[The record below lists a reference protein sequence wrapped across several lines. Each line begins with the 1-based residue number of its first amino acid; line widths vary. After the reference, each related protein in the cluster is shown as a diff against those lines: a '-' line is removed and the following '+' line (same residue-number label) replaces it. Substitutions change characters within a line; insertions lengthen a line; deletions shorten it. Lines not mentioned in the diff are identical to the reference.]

1 MGGRERERYSLC
13 CIFLY
18 MCACICIWRPEL
30 SFEIIPL
37 ELQGLAFYVH
47 SGDMISGPHA
57 CVPGTLWTLPTP
69 QTWQPFLW
77 PVTFFFYVNMLFLKN
92 KNSLGYNKLHI
103 HLTTSNKIIL
113 VDYIISVVGEW
124 LSSRYYYDEHTQ
136 HLISLLMYNLFVL
149 TIYDIKEC
157 NLFKIGLLV

>member
-1 MGGRERERYSLC
+1 MLWKSQFLKQILQRWVDFFNICVGGRERERYSLC

-69 QTWQPFLW
+69 QA
-77 PVTFFFYVNMLFLKN
+77 
-92 KNSLGYNKLHI
+92 
-103 HLTTSNKIIL
+103 
-113 VDYIISVVGEW
+113 
-124 LSSRYYYDEHTQ
+124 
-136 HLISLLMYNLFVL
+136 
-149 TIYDIKEC
+149 
-157 NLFKIGLLV
+157 